1 MDAFYTENI
10 VTEKYGYNMTINLYQ
25 DIDAPNPFDEFDTLG
40 TLETF
45 TSATEYRERI
55 EQFDKERSI
64 FVEGSTLRTEY
75 VIYASRASIRT
86 AYNVKRLTEKTLAKA
101 FDCLMSERAI
111 YENWLNGGVT
121 GWKSF
126 FACRVKY
133 EVSMCT
139 FYNIDVSDMTIRQ
152 INRLFRQHDTSTLWP
167 ICGRFNATER
177 AIRRLQRTAEYTYT
191 DGLEYAL
198 ALDSEISRIV
208 NGEV

>member
-86 AYNVKRLTEKTLAKA
+86 AYNVKRLTKKTLAKA
-101 FDCLMSERAI
+101 FDCLTRH
-111 YENWLNGGVT
+111 L
-121 GWKSF
+121 
-126 FACRVKY
+126 
-133 EVSMCT
+133 
-139 FYNIDVSDMTIRQ
+139 
-152 INRLFRQHDTSTLWP
+152 
-167 ICGRFNATER
+167 
-177 AIRRLQRTAEYTYT
+177 
-191 DGLEYAL
+191 
-198 ALDSEISRIV
+198 
-208 NGEV
+208 